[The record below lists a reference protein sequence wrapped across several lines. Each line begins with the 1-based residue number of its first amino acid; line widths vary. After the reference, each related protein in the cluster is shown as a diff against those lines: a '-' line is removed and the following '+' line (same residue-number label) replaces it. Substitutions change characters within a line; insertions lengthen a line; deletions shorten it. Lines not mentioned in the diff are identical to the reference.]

1 MVYRNRIVYQSRLCL
16 QYDSNYDKDFE
27 NEYDDSDDHE
37 DSDDEYDDISNHCN
51 DMMIVVDKMM
61 TIMRRAY
68 YIYHIT
74 FSCSEESG
82 SNSNH
87 AYVIMMMKIVMMV

>member
-1 MVYRNRIVYQSRLCL
+1 MYQSRLCL
-16 QYDSNYDKDFE
+16 QYDSDFE
-27 NEYDDSDDHE
+27 NEYDTSDEYDDDGNDYDDDHE
-37 DSDDEYDDISNHCN
+37 DSDDEYDDISNLCN
-51 DMMIVVDKMM
+51 DMM

-82 SNSNH
+82 SDPNH
-87 AYVIMMMKIVMMV
+87 AYVIMMMKIVIMV